1 MGNPNLV
8 IIINN
13 GEKSFQIDGGYY
25 TSRTEAILVAIE
37 KWEKW
42 TKEIE
47 SIADK
52 PEELFF
58 EIQDIKIVEI

>member
-1 MGNPNLV
+1 MGNPDLV

-25 TSRTEAILVAIE
+25 TSRSEAILIAIE

-42 TKEIE
+42 TEGVE
-47 SIADK
+47 NIADK
-52 PEELFF
+52 PEELNF
-58 EIQDIKIVEI
+58 ELREIKIVEL